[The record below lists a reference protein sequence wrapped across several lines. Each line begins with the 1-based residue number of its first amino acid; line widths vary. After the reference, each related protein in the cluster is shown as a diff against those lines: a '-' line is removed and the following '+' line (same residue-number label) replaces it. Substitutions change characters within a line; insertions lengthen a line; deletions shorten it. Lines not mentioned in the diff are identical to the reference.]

1 MGAKSSKK
9 DEKEELEQPPPSA
22 KPKPSPFG
30 EPEQF
35 QQQNNTQPST
45 KGLVY
50 FTFTVRYIDH
60 IIWYGPYNMVYNMLP
75 YNMVY

>member
-50 FTFTVRYIDH
+50 FTFGVRYH
-60 IIWYGPYNMVYNMLP
+60 LWTRGIWTI
-75 YNMVY
+75 

>member
-1 MGAKSSKK
+1 MIEYFESRVKMGAKSSKK

-50 FTFTVRYIDH
+50 ATFGV
-60 IIWYGPYNMVYNMLP
+60 
-75 YNMVY
+75 

>member
-9 DEKEELEQPPPSA
+9 DGKEELEQPPPSA

-35 QQQNNTQPST
+35 QQQNNAQPST
-45 KGLVY
+45 KGFIY
-50 FTFTVRYIDH
+50 FT
-60 IIWYGPYNMVYNMLP
+60 YNMTYTNVLSYTDIMVLLKAMLF
-75 YNMVY
+75 Y

>member
-45 KGLVY
+45 KGLIKFTYSVVY
-50 FTFTVRYIDH
+50 V
-60 IIWYGPYNMVYNMLP
+60 IIYGPCNMVY
-75 YNMVY
+75 